1 MRRHIES
8 ALLCWIL
15 WAVPASAETQF
26 RLEGFDVSA
35 WPKLFAVFDARSGTE
50 KPPELAASDFR
61 LLEDGKSTA
70 AARRKLAF
78 RDTGAGLALVVAIDA
93 SRSMEGRPMNA
104 IRKGLADLVSR
115 KRANDRV
122 TVLTF
127 ADDARWETRWD
138 ATPAATRT
146 AFENLRT
153 RGNLTRLY
161 DAVAQAM
168 DELQSEAREDAGFP
182 PRQCILV
189 LSDGHD
195 EGSRASLG
203 QIVNR
208 LEASHIRLDAVGLA
222 HSPLWLRNLQA
233 LANASF
239 GGFRAASTP
248 EDLTHLLTQGIDV
261 LLDSPSLEF
270 QADRT
275 VKDGKTHQ
283 FGLEYLPTHWR
294 DQVNVNVPEAS
305 WMGNWRLWT
314 GAGIAIL
321 LAAGGWLYTRSRQRP
336 ALAVAAAAPSSA
348 AAPQPAYRRVET
360 VAETFNGAAAAV
372 RVPTTLEPRPQ
383 TPPPAPA
390 PTPVL
395 APKPARTGTVLAP
408 QNRNETAPSTLA
420 VAAGPYAG
428 QRFALSADE
437 FWIGSASNNHL
448 CLSADA
454 AVSGNHAC
462 IRREQGFLRL
472 YDNGSLN
479 NTIVNGRPIGTEIV
493 LLRVG
498 DSIRVGQSDLLLEA

>member
-1 MRRHIES
+1 M
-8 ALLCWIL
+8 L
-15 WAVPASAETQF
+15 PAIPTLADTQF

-35 WPKLFAVFDARSGTE
+35 LPKLFAVFDARSGTE
-50 KPPELAASDFR
+50 KPPELAAADFR
-61 LLEDGKSTA
+61 LLEDGKSTSVPS
-70 AARRKLAF
+70 RKLAF

-93 SRSMEGRPMNA
+93 SRSMDGRPMNA

-182 PRQCILV
+182 PRLCILV

-208 LEASHIRLDAVGLA
+208 LQASHIRLDAVGLA

-233 LANASF
+233 LANAGF

-248 EDLTHLLTQGIDV
+248 EDLSHLLTQGIDV

-275 VKDGKTHQ
+275 VRDGKTHQ
-283 FGLEYLPTHWR
+283 FGLEYLPSHWR
-294 DQVNVNVPEAS
+294 DQMNVNVPEAS
-305 WMGNWRLWT
+305 WIVNWRLWT
-314 GAGIAIL
+314 GAGIVIL

-336 ALAVAAAAPSSA
+336 SLPVTAAAAAAVAAPK
-348 AAPQPAYRRVET
+348 PAYRRVET
-360 VAETFNGAAAAV
+360 VAEAFDSAPAAPAV
-372 RVPTTLEPRPQ
+372 RIPTTLEPRPQ
-383 TPPPAPA
+383 APPPAPA
-390 PTPVL
+390 PAPVPVL
-395 APKPARTGTVLAP
+395 APKPARIGTVLAP
-408 QNRNETAPSTLA
+408 QNPNGTAASTLT

-428 QRFALSADE
+428 QRFPLSADE

-448 CLSADA
+448 CLSADP

-479 NTIVNGRPIGTEIV
+479 NTMVNGRPIGTEIV

-498 DSIRVGQSDLLLEA
+498 DSIRIGQSDLRLEA